1 MSSQGRGLKTRGKC
15 QSLLIYEHMNMLLPK
30 QGAQLFQKMVMKEE
44 GRGIKVVDHL
54 VKASHLSNCFMR
66 ELSINYNDDMRA
78 KHSGFSINQ
87 RYHRKKASVQ
97 TNLNDASRKTHQLR
111 EKNNKMVMV
120 TIWLESN

>member
-1 MSSQGRGLKTRGKC
+1 MSSQGRVLKTRGKC

-30 QGAQLFQKMVMKEE
+30 QEAQLFQKMVMKEE

-66 ELSINYNDDMRA
+66 ELSINYNDNMRV
-78 KHSGFSINQ
+78 KHRGFSINQ

-97 TNLNDASRKTHQLR
+97 TNLNDASRKTHQRR
-111 EKNNKMVMV
+111 EKITKR
-120 TIWLESN
+120 